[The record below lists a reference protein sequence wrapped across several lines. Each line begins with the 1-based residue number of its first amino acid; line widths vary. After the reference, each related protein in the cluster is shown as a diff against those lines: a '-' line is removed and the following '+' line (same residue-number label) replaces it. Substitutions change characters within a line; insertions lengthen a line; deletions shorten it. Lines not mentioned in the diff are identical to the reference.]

1 MADLTNNE
9 FALELLRNER
19 NIILKRSDK
28 YLLSDF
34 PQTEEKK
41 QEWILY
47 RQALRNLTVT
57 QTPTL
62 SEDGDIQN
70 VTWPVDPNGN
80 SGPDSLLP
88 DNE

>member
-1 MADLTNNE
+1 MADLTSNE

-28 YLLSDF
+28 YLLSDY

-41 QEWILY
+41 QGWILY
-47 RQALRNLTVT
+47 RQALRNLTIT

-62 SEDGDIQN
+62 SDVGEIEN
-70 VTWPVDPNGN
+70 ITWPVDPNGN